1 MAKKSKRSSLLEG
14 HWRIT
19 SMEMWDQD
27 FVDAEVQGYF
37 EFGPDGLGNFQFGY
51 VCGDIDYQDTIRD
64 ARPSLE
70 WSWEGQDEMD
80 PASERG
86 WAVIDGDRIQGVITI
101 HRGDETQFEA
111 KRQGRPL
118 SKSG

>member
-1 MAKKSKRSSLLEG
+1 MAKKSNSSSQFEG

-51 VCGDIDYQDTIRD
+51 VSGEIDYLDTIRD
-64 ARPSLE
+64 ERPGVE
-70 WSWEGQDEMD
+70 WSWDGQDEMD
-80 PASERG
+80 PASGRG
-86 WAVIDGDRIQGVITI
+86 WAVIDGDRIQGLNDPP
-101 HRGDETQFEA
+101 RGQV
-111 KRQGRPL
+111 
-118 SKSG
+118 SV